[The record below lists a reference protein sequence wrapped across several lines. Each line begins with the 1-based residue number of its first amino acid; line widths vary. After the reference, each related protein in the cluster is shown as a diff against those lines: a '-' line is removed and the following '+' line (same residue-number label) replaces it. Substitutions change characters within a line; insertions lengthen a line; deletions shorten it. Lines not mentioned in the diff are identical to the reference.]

1 MHKYNL
7 YRTTMK
13 VDKVKEKELYSKVV
27 LLQVSNLSLTKQ
39 KKESVD
45 LNVNDNLKPG
55 NIIGKR

>member
-27 LLQVSNLSLTKQ
+27 LLQASNLSLTKQ